1 MDDISKKYL
10 FDIQKAIN
18 SVEGYFGGKKIFAE
32 YNANDMLQKA
42 VERQI
47 EIIGEAVN
55 CLLKANPDVVISNA
69 RRIVDTRNYV
79 IHGYDK
85 VSNEIIWSIVVKHL
99 PLLKIEVEDL
109 LNKQ

>member
-1 MDDISKKYL
+1 M
-10 FDIQKAIN
+10 
-18 SVEGYFGGKKIFAE
+18 IFLR
-32 YNANDMLQKA
+32 N
-42 VERQI
+42 I
-47 EIIGEAVN
+47 
-55 CLLKANPDVVISNA
+55 CLIYKRLLIVLKANPDVVISNA

>member
-1 MDDISKKYL
+1 MDDIAKKYL
-10 FDIQKAIN
+10 YDIQKAID
-18 SVEGYFGGKKIFAE
+18 SIESYFGEKKIFSE
-32 YNANDMLQKA
+32 YEANDMLQKA

-55 CLLKANPDVVISNA
+55 RLSKANPEVKITNA
-69 RRIVDTRNYV
+69 RRIIDTRNYV

-99 PLLKIEVEDL
+99 PLLREEINGL
-109 LNKQ
+109 F

>member
-1 MDDISKKYL
+1 MIYKRL
-10 FDIQKAIN
+10 LI
-18 SVEGYFGGKKIFAE
+18 V
-32 YNANDMLQKA
+32 
-42 VERQI
+42 
-47 EIIGEAVN
+47 
-55 CLLKANPDVVISNA
+55 LKANPDVVISNA

>member
-1 MDDISKKYL
+1 MDNNSKKYL
-10 FDIQKAIN
+10 FDILTAIN
-18 SVEGYFGGKKIFAE
+18 SVESYFSGKKIFEE
-32 YNANDMLQKA
+32 YNNNDMLQKA

-55 CLLKANPDVVISNA
+55 RLLKLNPNLTITNS

-85 VSNEIIWSIVVKHL
+85 VSNVIIWGIVINHL
-99 PLLKIEVEDL
+99 PKLKKEVEEL
-109 LNKQ
+109 LNS